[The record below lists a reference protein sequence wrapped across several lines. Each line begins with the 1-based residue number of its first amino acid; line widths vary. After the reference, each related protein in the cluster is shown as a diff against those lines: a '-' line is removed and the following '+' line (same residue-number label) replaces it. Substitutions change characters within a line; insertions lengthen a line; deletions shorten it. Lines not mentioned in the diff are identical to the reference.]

1 MPTPY
6 KKKPHGTPFEK
17 RIPIIHII
25 GGFTFDVVKMSHWI
39 SEVRTELITIH
50 THVGS
55 LQINGVELI
64 HWIYQAEV
72 LKFQLTQEVI
82 SEDSL
87 REIEKRLEQ
96 VTWFI
101 NHLDTSEITDK
112 IKGLAQSLRDRDDRS
127 KDGAETQHL
136 EEG

>member
-1 MPTPY
+1 
-6 KKKPHGTPFEK
+6 
-17 RIPIIHII
+17 
-25 GGFTFDVVKMSHWI
+25 MSHWI

-55 LQINGVELI
+55 LQINGVELT
-64 HWIYQAEV
+64 HLIYQAEV

-87 REIEKRLEQ
+87 KEIEKRLEQ

-112 IKGLAQSLRDRDDRS
+112 IKGLAQSLRDRDDGS